1 MCYEVF
7 FVCEGNELGLGCLM
21 APGLSEDMVSCMP
34 MRFLN
39 LQIILPKDIPVYQNL
54 NSFVC
59 TSFTKASTNKLC
71 FINQV
76 SYICPYKV
84 LVMILQPNYTE
95 ARVKSNGNSDVMNLK
110 SVIMAQW
117 AY

>member
-1 MCYEVF
+1 
-7 FVCEGNELGLGCLM
+7 
-21 APGLSEDMVSCMP
+21 MP
-34 MRFLN
+34 IRFLN
-39 LQIILPKDIPVYQNL
+39 LQIILPKYIPVYLNL

-59 TSFTKASTNKLC
+59 TSFTKASTNKLY

-76 SYICPYKV
+76 LYICPYKV
-84 LVMILQPNYTE
+84 FVMILQPIYTE

-110 SVIMAQW
+110 AVIMTQW